1 MGEQWI
7 NPIGHNEKLSETL
20 IQTLIETAVKQLRF
34 SYTPYS
40 HFKVGAALLA
50 ADGTIYL
57 GQNTGADV
65 GDVGRAQTEH
75 LVVHGQEHQRQLS
88 PEKRHLKR
96 EH

>member
-50 ADGTIYL
+50 ADGTIYIRMQYRECGL
-57 GQNTGADV
+57 YADKLC
-65 GDVGRAQTEH
+65 GENGFLQ
-75 LVVHGQEHQRQLS
+75 GCQRRGS
-88 PEKRHLKR
+88 
-96 EH
+96 

>member
-40 HFKVGAALLA
+40 HFKVGAALLVLWA
-50 ADGTIYL
+50 G
-57 GQNTGADV
+57 
-65 GDVGRAQTEH
+65 
-75 LVVHGQEHQRQLS
+75 
-88 PEKRHLKR
+88 
-96 EH
+96 